1 MSASGRTHVRRVLDG
16 DRPLIYA
23 LRFAPTSRLSISVH
37 PNLSVS
43 AIAPLG
49 VDPEAVDDRVR
60 RRLPW
65 ITRQQ
70 LRFEQYHP
78 LPVPRRYVGGETHL
92 YLGRQYRLRIRRG
105 RTGVR
110 LLGRYLWV
118 FTGRPASRRRVKAL
132 LDGWYRAR
140 APEVFARRLA
150 GLKAR
155 APWLRDVLPSV
166 LKMRVM
172 THRWGSCTP
181 AGNILLNPELVKAP
195 LGCIDYVLAHEL
207 CHLRALDH
215 SPRFVRLLRA
225 LVPDWE
231 RARQR
236 LNTAGH

>member
-1 MSASGRTHVRRVLDG
+1 MSVFGHPVVRRLANG
-16 DRPLIYA
+16 GRPLVYA
-23 LRFAPTSRLSISVH
+23 LRFARTSRLSISVH
-37 PNLSVS
+37 PDLSVS

-49 VDPEAVDDRVR
+49 VKLEAVDERVH

-78 LPVPRRYVGGETHL
+78 LPVPRRYVSGETHV
-92 YLGRQYRLRIRRG
+92 YLGRQYRLRVTRG
-105 RTGVR
+105 TDGVR
-110 LLGRYLWV
+110 LIGRYLWV
-118 FTGRPASRRRVKAL
+118 CCRQTGSAAKVKAL

-140 APEVFARRLA
+140 ASEVFTRRLA
-150 GLKAR
+150 GLQAR
-155 APWLRDVLPSV
+155 APWLRDVPLTV
-166 LKMRVM
+166 LKLRTM

-181 AGNILLNPELVKAP
+181 ARNILLTPELVKAP

-207 CHLRALDH
+207 CHLRAMDH
-215 SPRFVRLLRA
+215 SPRFVRLLGS

-236 LNTAGH
+236 LNTFGR